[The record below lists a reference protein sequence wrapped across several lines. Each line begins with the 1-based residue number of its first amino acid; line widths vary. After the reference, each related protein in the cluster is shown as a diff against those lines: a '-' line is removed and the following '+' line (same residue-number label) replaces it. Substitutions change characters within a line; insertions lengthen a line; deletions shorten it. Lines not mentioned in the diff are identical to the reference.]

1 MRKIFFDTEFTGLR
15 KDTTLI
21 SIGIVSDTGDRFYA
35 ELTDY
40 DEGMC
45 DEWIEKNVLDHLV
58 LSGNAE
64 LEESLAADNKTTTV
78 IGSKADVCCELME
91 WLEMDANFDS
101 DYAAVFVSDVSHY
114 DMVLLIDL
122 LAGNAMKLPEF
133 ITPACHDINQ
143 DIATMLDISEKAA
156 FDISREQLLTNRGI
170 DLPKGQKHNALYDAE
185 VIKAIYEDFF
195 SVGGGKNREVR
206 MDKGQILMDY
216 RLAKNHKRQIP
227 ILADLNV
234 CDTQTIVEI
243 LEEGGYKR
251 MFNTNGVDI
260 SVKKTEIEQKYS
272 SGESIAALAMTYH
285 VSKKQI
291 KVLLG
296 VEETEEKGTMSE
308 QEMIK
313 KLGEL
318 TSEVEKLKANK
329 KSLEERNAKVEK
341 ENDNLR
347 KQIEQLESFNAELD
361 ATVKEQTEMLNGGK
375 LYEDYQEVC
384 IKNSKLN
391 ATVDVLVEKISM
403 LKAVGCHG

>member
-1 MRKIFFDTEFTGLR
+1 MRTYFFDTEFTGLR

-78 IGSKADVCCELME
+78 IGSKADVCCELMK

-195 SVGGGKNREVR
+195 SAGGGQNR
-206 MDKGQILMDY
+206 
-216 RLAKNHKRQIP
+216 
-227 ILADLNV
+227 
-234 CDTQTIVEI
+234 
-243 LEEGGYKR
+243 
-251 MFNTNGVDI
+251 
-260 SVKKTEIEQKYS
+260 
-272 SGESIAALAMTYH
+272 
-285 VSKKQI
+285 
-291 KVLLG
+291 
-296 VEETEEKGTMSE
+296 EEKGTMSE
-308 QEMIK
+308 REMIK

-329 KSLEERNAKVEK
+329 KSLAEINAQIEK
-341 ENDNLR
+341 ENDDLR

-361 ATVKEQTEMLNGGK
+361 ATVKKQTEMLNGGK

>member
-1 MRKIFFDTEFTGLR
+1 
-15 KDTTLI
+15 
-21 SIGIVSDTGDRFYA
+21 
-35 ELTDY
+35 
-40 DEGMC
+40 
-45 DEWIEKNVLDHLV
+45 
-58 LSGNAE
+58 
-64 LEESLAADNKTTTV
+64 
-78 IGSKADVCCELME
+78 
-91 WLEMDANFDS
+91 
-101 DYAAVFVSDVSHY
+101 
-114 DMVLLIDL
+114 
-122 LAGNAMKLPEF
+122 
-133 ITPACHDINQ
+133 
-143 DIATMLDISEKAA
+143 
-156 FDISREQLLTNRGI
+156 
-170 DLPKGQKHNALYDAE
+170 
-185 VIKAIYEDFF
+185 
-195 SVGGGKNREVR
+195 

-251 MFNTNGVDI
+251 MFNTNSVDI

-272 SGESIAALAMTYH
+272 SGESIATLAMAYH
-285 VSKKQI
+285 ISKKQI

-329 KSLEERNAKVEK
+329 KSLEERNMQVEK
-341 ENDNLR
+341 ENDDLR

-361 ATVKEQTEMLNGGK
+361 ATVKKQTEMLNGGK
-375 LYEDYQEVC
+375 LYGDYQEVC

>member
-1 MRKIFFDTEFTGLR
+1 
-15 KDTTLI
+15 
-21 SIGIVSDTGDRFYA
+21 
-35 ELTDY
+35 
-40 DEGMC
+40 
-45 DEWIEKNVLDHLV
+45 
-58 LSGNAE
+58 
-64 LEESLAADNKTTTV
+64 
-78 IGSKADVCCELME
+78 
-91 WLEMDANFDS
+91 
-101 DYAAVFVSDVSHY
+101 
-114 DMVLLIDL
+114 
-122 LAGNAMKLPEF
+122 
-133 ITPACHDINQ
+133 
-143 DIATMLDISEKAA
+143 
-156 FDISREQLLTNRGI
+156 
-170 DLPKGQKHNALYDAE
+170 
-185 VIKAIYEDFF
+185 
-195 SVGGGKNREVR
+195 

-227 ILADLNV
+227 ILADLNA

-272 SGESIAALAMTYH
+272 SGESIAALAMAYH
-285 VSKKQI
+285 ISKKQI

-313 KLGEL
+313 KLEEL
-318 TSEVEKLKANK
+318 TSEVEKLKTNK

-347 KQIEQLESFNAELD
+347 KQLESFNAELD

>member
-1 MRKIFFDTEFTGLR
+1 
-15 KDTTLI
+15 
-21 SIGIVSDTGDRFYA
+21 
-35 ELTDY
+35 
-40 DEGMC
+40 
-45 DEWIEKNVLDHLV
+45 
-58 LSGNAE
+58 
-64 LEESLAADNKTTTV
+64 
-78 IGSKADVCCELME
+78 
-91 WLEMDANFDS
+91 
-101 DYAAVFVSDVSHY
+101 
-114 DMVLLIDL
+114 
-122 LAGNAMKLPEF
+122 
-133 ITPACHDINQ
+133 
-143 DIATMLDISEKAA
+143 
-156 FDISREQLLTNRGI
+156 
-170 DLPKGQKHNALYDAE
+170 
-185 VIKAIYEDFF
+185 
-195 SVGGGKNREVR
+195 

-285 VSKKQI
+285 ISKKQI

-347 KQIEQLESFNAELD
+347 KQIESFNAELN

-375 LYEDYQEVC
+375 LYEDYQEAC

>member
-1 MRKIFFDTEFTGLR
+1 MRTYFFDTEFTGLR

-122 LAGNAMKLPEF
+122 LAGNAMRLPEF

-195 SVGGGKNREVR
+195 SVGGQNR
-206 MDKGQILMDY
+206 
-216 RLAKNHKRQIP
+216 
-227 ILADLNV
+227 
-234 CDTQTIVEI
+234 
-243 LEEGGYKR
+243 
-251 MFNTNGVDI
+251 
-260 SVKKTEIEQKYS
+260 
-272 SGESIAALAMTYH
+272 
-285 VSKKQI
+285 
-291 KVLLG
+291 
-296 VEETEEKGTMSE
+296 EEKGTMSE

-329 KSLEERNAKVEK
+329 KSLAERNMQAEK
-341 ENDNLR
+341 ENDDLR

>member
-1 MRKIFFDTEFTGLR
+1 
-15 KDTTLI
+15 
-21 SIGIVSDTGDRFYA
+21 
-35 ELTDY
+35 
-40 DEGMC
+40 
-45 DEWIEKNVLDHLV
+45 
-58 LSGNAE
+58 
-64 LEESLAADNKTTTV
+64 
-78 IGSKADVCCELME
+78 
-91 WLEMDANFDS
+91 
-101 DYAAVFVSDVSHY
+101 
-114 DMVLLIDL
+114 
-122 LAGNAMKLPEF
+122 
-133 ITPACHDINQ
+133 
-143 DIATMLDISEKAA
+143 
-156 FDISREQLLTNRGI
+156 
-170 DLPKGQKHNALYDAE
+170 
-185 VIKAIYEDFF
+185 
-195 SVGGGKNREVR
+195 

-272 SGESIAALAMTYH
+272 SGESIATLAMTYH
-285 VSKKQI
+285 ISKKQI

-329 KSLEERNAKVEK
+329 KSL
-341 ENDNLR
+341 
-347 KQIEQLESFNAELD
+347 NAELD
-361 ATVKEQTEMLNGGK
+361 ATVKKQTEMLNGGK

>member
-1 MRKIFFDTEFTGLR
+1 MRTYFFDTEFTGLR

-195 SVGGGKNREVR
+195 SVGGQNR
-206 MDKGQILMDY
+206 
-216 RLAKNHKRQIP
+216 
-227 ILADLNV
+227 
-234 CDTQTIVEI
+234 
-243 LEEGGYKR
+243 
-251 MFNTNGVDI
+251 
-260 SVKKTEIEQKYS
+260 
-272 SGESIAALAMTYH
+272 
-285 VSKKQI
+285 
-291 KVLLG
+291 
-296 VEETEEKGTMSE
+296 EEKGTMSE

-329 KSLEERNAKVEK
+329 KSLAERNMQAEK
-341 ENDNLR
+341 ENDDLR

-361 ATVKEQTEMLNGGK
+361 ATVKKQTEMLNGGK

>member
-1 MRKIFFDTEFTGLR
+1 MRTYFFDTEFTGLR

-195 SVGGGKNREVR
+195 SVGG
-206 MDKGQILMDY
+206 
-216 RLAKNHKRQIP
+216 
-227 ILADLNV
+227 
-234 CDTQTIVEI
+234 
-243 LEEGGYKR
+243 
-251 MFNTNGVDI
+251 
-260 SVKKTEIEQKYS
+260 VKQ
-272 SGESIAALAMTYH
+272 G
-285 VSKKQI
+285 
-291 KVLLG
+291 
-296 VEETEEKGTMSE
+296 EKGTMSE

-329 KSLEERNAKVEK
+329 KSLAERNMQAEK
-341 ENDNLR
+341 ENDDLR

-361 ATVKEQTEMLNGGK
+361 ATVKEQTEMLNSGK

-391 ATVDVLVEKISM
+391 ATVDVLVEKIGM

>member
-1 MRKIFFDTEFTGLR
+1 
-15 KDTTLI
+15 
-21 SIGIVSDTGDRFYA
+21 
-35 ELTDY
+35 
-40 DEGMC
+40 
-45 DEWIEKNVLDHLV
+45 
-58 LSGNAE
+58 
-64 LEESLAADNKTTTV
+64 
-78 IGSKADVCCELME
+78 
-91 WLEMDANFDS
+91 
-101 DYAAVFVSDVSHY
+101 
-114 DMVLLIDL
+114 
-122 LAGNAMKLPEF
+122 
-133 ITPACHDINQ
+133 
-143 DIATMLDISEKAA
+143 
-156 FDISREQLLTNRGI
+156 
-170 DLPKGQKHNALYDAE
+170 
-185 VIKAIYEDFF
+185 
-195 SVGGGKNREVR
+195 

-260 SVKKTEIEQKYS
+260 SVKKTEIEQ
-272 SGESIAALAMTYH
+272 
-285 VSKKQI
+285 QI

-329 KSLEERNAKVEK
+329 KSLAEINAQVEK
-341 ENDNLR
+341 ENDDLR

-361 ATVKEQTEMLNGGK
+361 ATVKKQTEMLNGGK

>member
-1 MRKIFFDTEFTGLR
+1 
-15 KDTTLI
+15 
-21 SIGIVSDTGDRFYA
+21 
-35 ELTDY
+35 
-40 DEGMC
+40 
-45 DEWIEKNVLDHLV
+45 
-58 LSGNAE
+58 
-64 LEESLAADNKTTTV
+64 
-78 IGSKADVCCELME
+78 
-91 WLEMDANFDS
+91 
-101 DYAAVFVSDVSHY
+101 
-114 DMVLLIDL
+114 
-122 LAGNAMKLPEF
+122 
-133 ITPACHDINQ
+133 
-143 DIATMLDISEKAA
+143 
-156 FDISREQLLTNRGI
+156 
-170 DLPKGQKHNALYDAE
+170 
-185 VIKAIYEDFF
+185 
-195 SVGGGKNREVR
+195 

-272 SGESIAALAMTYH
+272 SGESIAAL
-285 VSKKQI
+285 V

-329 KSLEERNAKVEK
+329 KSLAERNMQAEK
-341 ENDNLR
+341 ENDDLR